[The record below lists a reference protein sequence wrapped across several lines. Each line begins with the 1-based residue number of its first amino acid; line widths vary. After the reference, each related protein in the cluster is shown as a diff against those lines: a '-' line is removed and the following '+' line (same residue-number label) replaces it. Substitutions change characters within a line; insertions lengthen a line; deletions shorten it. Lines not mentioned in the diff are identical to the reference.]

1 MVSTGLIPNGK
12 AIFITNGDITID
24 NFSFSG
30 AQVINRNGAGIRYER
45 GNLVLNNCYFHHNE
59 DGLLAAPD
67 VIGSIK
73 INHSEF
79 AFNGFGDGQSHNLY
93 VNGVASL
100 MIDSSYFHDA
110 DVGHEIKSRAL
121 NTIVRNS
128 RIYDRNSTASYS
140 IDLPNGGNAAIQNNE
155 IEQGPNS
162 QNFVIISYG
171 EEGNLH
177 PGTNFVVSNNIIV
190 NHKLDLSLAV
200 RNSTTALAYI
210 ADNKFF
216 GLTSNQIAAGR
227 NMQIGNQF
235 LAIEPL
241 LKEQIP

>member
-1 MVSTGLIPNGK
+1 MAPASATNAVTLSST
-12 AIFITNGDITID
+12 T
-24 NFSFSG
+24 
-30 AQVINRNGAGIRYER
+30 V
-45 GNLVLNNCYFHHNE
+45 HHNE

-93 VNGVASL
+93 VNDVASL
-100 MIDSSYFHDA
+100 MIDSSYFQDA

-128 RIYDRNSTASYS
+128 RIYDRTTASYS

-162 QNFVIISYG
+162 KIS
-171 EEGNLH
+171 
-177 PGTNFVVSNNIIV
+177 
-190 NHKLDLSLAV
+190 
-200 RNSTTALAYI
+200 
-210 ADNKFF
+210 
-216 GLTSNQIAAGR
+216 
-227 NMQIGNQF
+227 
-235 LAIEPL
+235 
-241 LKEQIP
+241 